1 MYNEIV
7 ALLNEELEEDLLKD
21 ITNIDQ
27 DDELIEYGLDSLN
40 LVKVIL
46 AIEERYNI
54 EFSEEELEFENFSTL
69 KRIINIIEK
78 KRGDISDD
86 E

>member
-40 LVKVIL
+40 LVKVVL

>member
-1 MYNEIV
+1 MCY
-7 ALLNEELEEDLLKD
+7 LLKD

-40 LVKVIL
+40 LVKVVL

>member
-69 KRIINIIEK
+69 KKIINIIEK